1 MCRSADDCGLVLAAI
16 AGKDPGDPTTIA
28 KPFSYS
34 LSEAKALE
42 PEPSKS
48 DRKMFKLGVIKG
60 STNRLQ
66 QGVKKNFEESLKI
79 LRPFCEVAEDVP
91 LPDLPFD
98 PVVETIVDAEG
109 ASAFRDL
116 VESGRSK
123 ELRAANDRW
132 GGYSGSMILAVDY
145 LQAMR
150 LRGPMKRA
158 MDQLYAQY
166 DALIA
171 PAWSTVA
178 FPIGK
183 DFDKA
188 YPEFSGGPPIIE
200 AGNAVGQP
208 AISLPNGFGQ
218 DNLPTGIQFTGRV
231 WSEGRLLA
239 IANAYQR
246 ETDWHKKR
254 PHIGES

>member
-16 AGKDPGDPTTIA
+16 AGKDPRDPTTIA

-34 LSEAKALE
+34 LSGAKAPE
-42 PEPSKS
+42 PKPSKS

-66 QGVKKNFEESLKI
+66 ESVKKNFEESLKI
-79 LRPFCEVAEDVP
+79 LRPFCEIAEDVP

-98 PVVETIVDAEG
+98 LVVETIVDAEG

-158 MDQLYAQY
+158 MDQLYAKY

-188 YPEFSGGPPIIE
+188 YPEFSSGPPIIE

-218 DNLPTGIQFTGRV
+218 NNLPTGIQFTGRV

-254 PHIGES
+254 PPLGER